1 MATAGAIEV
10 SCAHAWK
17 RVPPFVVTVLDEPE
31 VRDRLETYNAECSR
45 CGARAWLHWPEP
57 VYKR

>member
-1 MATAGAIEV
+1 M
-10 SCAHAWK
+10 SCAQHVWK
-17 RVPPFVVTVLDEPE
+17 RVPPVVVTVLDEPE
-31 VRDRLETYNAECSR
+31 VRDRFETYNAECPR